1 MNIKQVSERLGI
13 SKETLRYW
21 ENNGLIP
28 TVPRNKSGYRDYTE
42 NEIKWAL
49 FIKAMRKAG
58 MSIES
63 LIEFVHLYREKTDTR
78 ADQKALIQ
86 RRYDEL
92 VDQRQELDKTISYLK
107 YKLDHFES
115 HVLSF
120 LDEESYYEQR
130 KSNILPQN
138 DNEKR

>member
-1 MNIKQVSERLGI
+1 MNIKQVIERLGI

-21 ENNGLIP
+21 ENNGLMP
-28 TVPRNKSGYRDYTE
+28 EVPRNKSGYRDYTE

-58 MSIES
+58 MSVES
-63 LIEFVHLYREKTDTR
+63 LIEFVHLYREKSDTR
-78 ADQKALIQ
+78 DAQKALIQ
-86 RRYDEL
+86 EQYDSLVAQRDEL
-92 VDQRQELDKTISYLK
+92 NKTISYLK

-120 LDEESYYEQR
+120 LDEEAYYEMR
-130 KSNILPQN
+130 KEKLL
-138 DNEKR
+138 DKNE